1 MERRSS
7 YFPKMAIGKG
17 IMRSR
22 RPWVNRFHSPPDQA
36 KKKYHR
42 EIRKCSP
49 NPAEMTGDSCMA
61 RAVVPRTAAAVDHA
75 DTELIGQSGRRISLW
90 CFLLAFSH
98 HIIEGIPRICPILC
112 IYSHFVS
119 LTPCTEIL
127 HCAQNDLPRKNT
139 LDSMKKNHTDQ
150 V

>member
-1 MERRSS
+1 
-7 YFPKMAIGKG
+7 
-17 IMRSR
+17 
-22 RPWVNRFHSPPDQA
+22 
-36 KKKYHR
+36 
-42 EIRKCSP
+42 
-49 NPAEMTGDSCMA
+49 MA

-90 CFLLAFSH
+90 CFFIVFSH

-119 LTPCTEIL
+119 LAPCTEIL

-150 V
+150 VWCHLKNNSFRNCFGCFIIKREIQHSFDRRTKRGAEHHVQPE